1 MLLSSVLGGF
11 KSRTVAVVKLRLEID
26 GQRDTPIST
35 VDWPLQFVRIFLTAA
50 VEKEM
55 KNMDRNR

>member
-1 MLLSSVLGGF
+1 MLGGF